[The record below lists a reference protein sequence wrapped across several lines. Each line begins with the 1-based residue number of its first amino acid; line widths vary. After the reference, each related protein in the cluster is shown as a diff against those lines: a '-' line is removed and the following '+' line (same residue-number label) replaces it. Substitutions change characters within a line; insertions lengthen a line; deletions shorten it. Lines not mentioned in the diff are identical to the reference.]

1 MINTTTM
8 NIKKFFS
15 AIVCMAIIAISL
27 SSCVHSDD
35 WETPPINCNNKFAA
49 PNTTMADFMAMA
61 PATGFVLINTDVI
74 FDGYIVSSDENGNF
88 YKTISFQDDPTNPTR
103 GLQMEIDRAGN
114 YADFPVGA
122 HVRINANGLR
132 LGLDRGVIK
141 IGAVDPTFAI
151 GRIPSSLISRYISGV
166 CNGNGL
172 DIQKIVPK
180 PLSSLN
186 EAKQQQYVNILVTV
200 PNVQFTAA
208 ELGKT
213 YLNYSSGAGIDTDR
227 NIEDVTGATTIIRNS
242 GFATFGSTLIPD
254 GSGDLTFV
262 VSKYNN
268 DYQML
273 IRNLNDVKFDKS
285 RLVIDIENFD
295 SYATST
301 ENFLPKY
308 YNISVVGSKKW
319 YVQSFSNN
327 KYIQI
332 SGFNA
337 GPVKTQF
344 AIPVDFNTK
353 SKLSFK
359 TNAGYYNGEVLKVYY
374 STNYD
379 PANPTAATLNDITSQ
394 FDISKGLQP
403 GVPGGNNYEASFRSS
418 GIGSFTATGNG
429 YIIFE
434 YNSSHPGGSGISTV
448 MQLDAINIF

>member
-1 MINTTTM
+1 MD
-8 NIKKFFS
+8 IKKFFTTILS
-15 AIVCMAIIAISL
+15 LAFLAITL
-27 SSCVHSDD
+27 SSCVQDDD
-35 WETPPINCNNKFAA
+35 WETPPVNCNNKFAA
-49 PNTTMADFMAMA
+49 PNISMADFMALT
-61 PATGFVLINTDVI
+61 PATGFVLINDDKI
-74 FDGYIVSSDENGNF
+74 FDGYIISSDENGNF
-88 YKTISFQDDPTNPTR
+88 YKTISFQDDPVNPTV
-103 GLQMEIDRAGN
+103 GLQIEVDKGGN
-114 YADFPVGA
+114 FADFPVGA
-122 HVRINANGLR
+122 HVRINAKGLR

-151 GRIPSSLISRYISGV
+151 GRVPESLLSRYMSGV

-180 PLSSLN
+180 PLSSLG

-208 ELGKT
+208 ELGKK
-213 YLNYSSGAGIDTDR
+213 YLNYVAGAGVDTDR
-227 NIEDVTGATTIIRNS
+227 NIEDVTGSAAVIRNS
-242 GFATFGSTLIPD
+242 AFSSFGSTMIPD
-254 GSGDLTFV
+254 GSGQLTFV

-273 IRNLNDVKFDKS
+273 IRGLSDVDFKNP
-285 RLVIDIENFD
+285 RATIEIENFD

-301 ENFLPKY
+301 DNFLPKY
-308 YNISVVGSKKW
+308 YNTSVVGSKKW

-332 SGFNA
+332 SGLNA

-344 AIPVDFNTK
+344 AMPVDFNTK

-359 TNAGYYNGEVLKVYY
+359 TNAGYYNGEVLKVYW
-374 STNYD
+374 STNYN
-379 PANPTAATLNDITSQ
+379 PANPAAATLNDITAQ

-403 GVPGGNNYEASFRSS
+403 GVPGANNYEASFRSS
-418 GIGSFTATGNG
+418 GIGSFTGTGTG

-434 YNSSHPGGSGISTV
+434 YNSNNSGGSGVSTV